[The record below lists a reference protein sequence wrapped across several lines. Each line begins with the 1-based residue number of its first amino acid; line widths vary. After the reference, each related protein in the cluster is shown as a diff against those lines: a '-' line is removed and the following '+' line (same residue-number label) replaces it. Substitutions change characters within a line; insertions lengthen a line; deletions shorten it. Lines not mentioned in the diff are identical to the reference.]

1 MTSLGEFDFIAQ
13 YLAPL
18 AAEHEGAFGLKD
30 DAARLTCNSG
40 LVVTTD
46 TLVQDVHFR
55 KSDPWDLA
63 IRKAV
68 RVNLSDLAAMGA
80 TPQALMLSL
89 VWPDHSDS
97 ADMIALAGGLAA
109 DLTNYGVPLIGGDST
124 RGGDRLILTITAF
137 GECEKPV
144 RRSGADA
151 GDDVYV
157 SGTIGDASL
166 GLNASW
172 HVALSDDDKAALEQR
187 YLLPEPRHVLAAEL
201 ANLMSAAIDVSDG
214 LVADA
219 AHVAEASGL
228 ALELHLAELPL
239 SDAAKNWVGASEDPI
254 EAFVTLATSGDDYEL
269 LFCAPTIHRD
279 EIKQVA
285 AASGVAATRIG
296 RCFAGNGVALLDA
309 SGKPIEISRSGFTH
323 F

>member
-18 AAEHEGAFGLKD
+18 AAGHEGAFGLKD
-30 DAARLTCNSG
+30 DAARLTCGKG

-46 TLVQDVHFR
+46 TLVQGVHFR

-80 TPQALMLSL
+80 APQAIILSI
-89 VWPDHSDS
+89 VWPENSDS
-97 ADMIALAGGLAA
+97 SAMIALADGLAA
-109 DLTNYGVPLIGGDST
+109 DLANYGVPLIGGDTT

-137 GECEKPV
+137 GECETPV
-144 RRSGADA
+144 RRSGAEM

-166 GLNASW
+166 GLNASR
-172 HVALSDDDKAALEQR
+172 HDALSDDDKTALDQR
-187 YLLPEPRHVLAAEL
+187 YLLPEPRHQLAAGL

-219 AHVAEASGL
+219 AHVADASGL

-239 SDAAKNWVGASEDPI
+239 SDAAKNWVGDSEDPI
-254 EAFVTLATSGDDYEL
+254 DALVTLATSGDDYEL
-269 LFCAPTIHRD
+269 LFCAPPIHRD
-279 EIKQVA
+279 AIKQVA
-285 AASGVAATRIG
+285 AASGVAATRMG
-296 RCFAGNGVALLDA
+296 RCLAGHGVALLDA
-309 SGKPIEISRSGFTH
+309 SGKPIEITRSGFTH